1 MNIPSYSSMVTPR
14 VSSSKF
20 SLLRKFVVVLNIAG
34 SIRNSDLHQLSC
46 PSRISLTFLAPVSE
60 EVWMG
65 SFSSERYGIIAG
77 RITKNNSSSSSSSS
91 NKNCLICFSQEP
103 ISRDVEIALIRILN
117 MQNMEI
123 CVHMNCLAGTLN
135 YDLKIILYIK
145 FI

>member
-1 MNIPSYSSMVTPR
+1 MNIPSCSSTVTSR
-14 VSSSKF
+14 VSRSKF
-20 SLLRKFVVVLNIAG
+20 SLLRKLDVVLNIAG
-34 SIRNSDLHQLSC
+34 SILNSDLHQLSC
-46 PSRISLTFLAPVSE
+46 PSRISLTFLALVSE

-65 SFSSERYGIIAG
+65 SFSSERYVIIAG